1 MNILC
6 IDTTVLKEVNKVQ
19 KDINLGGLLNNH
31 TKYFSNVKSAEESN
45 YAPLNFVFTV
55 RSMYDNTV
63 LAKDGTCYSGVVAKE
78 TFNHRGYD
86 LCMFLTAIG
95 VSNLF
100 SSISPKVSKVV
111 AKQSEF
117 MPIGLYY
124 YMGEPLVYSHVIF
137 SDDGMKMLAEHL
149 SDGVSIVPISEL
161 SEEKNLKAL
170 LDTLIILKR

>member
-6 IDTTVLKEVNKVQ
+6 IDTTVLKEVNRVQ

-31 TKYFSNVKSAEESN
+31 TKYFPNVKSAEESN
-45 YAPLNFVFTV
+45 YAPLNFVVTV

-63 LAKDGTCYSGVVAKE
+63 LSKDGTCYTGVVAKE
-78 TFNHRGYD
+78 TFNHKGYD

-95 VSNLF
+95 VSNLL
-100 SSISPKVSKVV
+100 SISPKVSEVV

-137 SDDGMKMLAEHL
+137 SDDGMKMLADYL
-149 SDGVSIVPISEL
+149 SNGVSIVPISEL

-170 LDTLIILKR
+170 LDTLIILKE